1 MALALPK
8 LRKKEMIA
16 SLHSTEPKIVNK
28 ALLDIK
34 KLGTSSLLPELIEVY
49 VNTTNEQVT
58 LGIESILNQLKES
71 QSIDYLIQALKN
83 KEYKADHQKFAAAIW
98 ESGLDASSNLQEL
111 IEVALDTDYLT
122 CLDILTVIEN
132 IEDGI
137 TESDIENGIA
147 AISEQLQWKKS
158 DNDPLLASIVNV
170 LQGDLI
176 D

>member
-1 MALALPK
+1 MTLTLPK

-71 QSIDYLIQALKN
+71 QSIDYLMQALKN
-83 KEYKADHQKFAAAIW
+83 KEYKAYQQKFAAAIW

-111 IEVALDTDYLT
+111 IEIALDTDYLT

-132 IEDGI
+132 IEEGI

-158 DNDPLLASIVNV
+158 DNDPLLASIVKV

>member
-1 MALALPK
+1 MTLTLPK

-28 ALLDIK
+28 ALHDIK

-71 QSIDYLIQALKN
+71 QSIDYLMQALKN
-83 KEYKADHQKFAAAIW
+83 QEYKAYHQKFAAAIW
-98 ESGLDASSNLQEL
+98 ESGLDASSNLKEL

-132 IEDGI
+132 IEEGI

-158 DNDPLLASIVNV
+158 DNDPLLASIVKV